1 MLMLAK
7 ARAQQPMDPGL
18 EPMGD
23 PSMGMEGDPGRSFEL
38 EQPPEP
44 ESYDTSNFPSGG
56 VLPDYGFGDPS
67 QMSKEGLAPGAFGEI
82 SAPPERPQQYTQM
95 LDEMTPPPIPGAGV
109 IARGLP
115 KVAGAF
121 GAGLGLNAMMGSTSD
136 ADEGPASELAKQQGK
151 LRARLEDTRA
161 KMDAAEN
168 GSRDGKVGRG
178 KDWRALKAEADQ
190 IESEISGISAQIEA
204 HRNSPEYQQD
214 MDRRAKEIAADLKKK
229 EAATPWRDRNPG
241 AAAALPAVGMGLAF
255 ALPGMAGIK
264 KQAGTLT
271 KGGFAARLE
280 DAIQTAERGI
290 ASGKVTPET
299 RVAAGTIN
307 NILKQEP
314 KEGFMETAKRLGAT
328 AGQTAAAGT
337 AGGLL
342 SAEASLYPDQFDAY
356 NLPDGPTKDKARER
370 ALDPKNYLER
380 GAIGSITG
388 MSGYKA
394 GKMLTPAAKPN
405 WEKGASVSDEVARL
419 VSAEE
424 RTAKALAKAKNA
436 KAKAKRKTVDG
447 GPLKEEQKALPPPDK
462 REFIPG
468 ERQPS
473 RSGMSQKELN
483 EKLTDFAD
491 AWFKVNS
498 GKKLKSTHILNIA
511 KQNDMDMSLGQA
523 TRLAGRLNKT
533 YGTPQGGDKYINAG
547 AKAALTKK
555 E

>member
-7 ARAQQPMDPGL
+7 ARAQQPMDPSL
-18 EPMGD
+18 DPMGN
-23 PSMGMEGDPGRSFEL
+23 PSMGMESDPGRGLEL
-38 EQPPEP
+38 EQPQEP
-44 ESYDTSNFPSGG
+44 PSYDPSNFPSGG
-56 VLPDYGFGDPS
+56 ALPDYGFGEMS

-82 SAPPERPQQYTQM
+82 SGPPERPQQYTQM

-121 GAGLGLNAMMGSTSD
+121 GAGVGLNAMIGSTSD
-136 ADEGPASELAKQQGK
+136 ADESPVSQLANQQGK
-151 LRARLEDTRA
+151 LRARLEATRA

-168 GSRDGKVGRG
+168 GQRGAAGRG
-178 KDWRALKAEADQ
+178 KDWRALAAEAKT
-190 IESEISGISAQIEA
+190 IEAEIAGIDAQIKA
-204 HRNSPEYQQD
+204 HRDSPEYQQD
-214 MDRRAKEIAADLKKK
+214 IVRRAEEIAADLKKK
-229 EAATPWRDRNPG
+229 EAATPWRERNPG

-255 ALPGMAGIK
+255 ALPGLAGIK

-280 DAIQTAERGI
+280 DAIQAAERGV
-290 ASGKVTPET
+290 AAGKVTPET

-314 KEGFMETAKRLGAT
+314 KDGFLETAKRLGST

-342 SAEASLYPDQFDAY
+342 SAEASLYPDQFDAF
-356 NLPDGPTKDKARER
+356 NLPEGEQKDKARER
-370 ALDPKNYLER
+370 ALDPWNYAER

-405 WEKGASVSDEVARL
+405 WEKGAAVSDEVARL
-419 VSAEE
+419 ISAEE
-424 RTAKALAKAKNA
+424 KTAKAIAKAKNA
-436 KAKAKRKTVDG
+436 KKRKTVSG

-468 ERQPS
+468 ERQAP
-473 RSGMSQKELN
+473 RSNMTQGELN

-491 AWFKVNS
+491 AWFSVNS
-498 GKKLKSTHILNIA
+498 GKKIKSTHILNIA
-511 KQNDMDMSLGQA
+511 KQNGLDMSLGQA

-533 YGTPQGGDKYINAG
+533 YGSPQGGDKYINAG

>member
-1 MLMLAK
+1 
-7 ARAQQPMDPGL
+7 
-18 EPMGD
+18 
-23 PSMGMEGDPGRSFEL
+23 
-38 EQPPEP
+38 
-44 ESYDTSNFPSGG
+44 
-56 VLPDYGFGDPS
+56 
-67 QMSKEGLAPGAFGEI
+67 
-82 SAPPERPQQYTQM
+82 
-95 LDEMTPPPIPGAGV
+95 
-109 IARGLP
+109 
-115 KVAGAF
+115 
-121 GAGLGLNAMMGSTSD
+121 
-136 ADEGPASELAKQQGK
+136 
-151 LRARLEDTRA
+151 
-161 KMDAAEN
+161 MDAAEN
-168 GSRDGKVGRG
+168 GSRDGKPGRG

-314 KEGFMETAKRLGAT
+314 KDGFLETAKRLGST
-328 AGQTAAAGT
+328 AGQTVAAGT

-419 VSAEE
+419 VSVEE
-424 RTAKALAKAKNA
+424 KTAKALAKAKNA
-436 KAKAKRKTVDG
+436 KKRKAVNG

-547 AKAALTKK
+547 AKAALKK
-555 E
+555 KD